1 MWGSEGLEE
10 SLSGREPR
18 LHGGQEMPRNEAGT
32 RSHRVTHTGKKYPWH
47 RDVKKTK
54 LKSGVVKNF
63 TQGHQTNT
71 G

>member
-54 LKSGVVKNF
+54 L
-63 TQGHQTNT
+63 
-71 G
+71 